1 MKDKIYIFGHKNP
14 DTDSVCASLTLS
26 YLYNEL
32 GYNTEAR
39 ILSHINEET
48 KFVLNKLKI
57 KTPELLSDVKLDIG
71 DINYHRGF
79 MINHKES
86 VYNAFKIMNDNNMSS
101 IPIVNDDNK
110 FLGVFAMK
118 DIAKKQILDNN
129 ELLETSYSNVLE
141 VLKGKEILKIDN
153 EIKGE
158 IINIS
163 VKSNAFNNELFNNNS
178 ILILSGKENLVEEAI
193 KQKIE
198 LLIITN
204 GNHIKEDYIK
214 LAKANKVNIIETK
227 LSTYETILKI
237 GFANY
242 TDKYQY
248 TSNIVCVNE
257 TMELSDLND
266 EINKSK
272 HSYYPVINNKKICLG
287 LLKVSDLSDKTKKK
301 VILVDHNEINQSV
314 YGLEEAEIIGII
326 DHHKLGNLGTN
337 TPINFRNMTVGS
349 TCTIIYHLYKE
360 NKVKI
365 TKEIGTLLLAGLV
378 SDTLLLKS
386 PTTTK
391 DDEKVLDDLVKITGI
406 NAKKFAIEMFK
417 ASDAANSKS
426 LKEIVYTDFKVF
438 NIDKKTVAVS
448 QITTL
453 NAKAILKQKSS
464 YIRFLNK
471 ECTNKGYD
479 LMLLAIT
486 DIFQNGSYLLF
497 NTNSHDIIKKSFGD
511 NIEQGDFIKNV
522 ISRKKQILPP
532 LMNSIH

>member
-1 MKDKIYIFGHKNP
+1 
-14 DTDSVCASLTLS
+14 
-26 YLYNEL
+26 
-32 GYNTEAR
+32 
-39 ILSHINEET
+39 
-48 KFVLNKLKI
+48 
-57 KTPELLSDVKLDIG
+57 
-71 DINYHRGF
+71 
-79 MINHKES
+79 
-86 VYNAFKIMNDNNMSS
+86 
-101 IPIVNDDNK
+101 
-110 FLGVFAMK
+110 
-118 DIAKKQILDNN
+118 
-129 ELLETSYSNVLE
+129 
-141 VLKGKEILKIDN
+141 
-153 EIKGE
+153 
-158 IINIS
+158 
-163 VKSNAFNNELFNNNS
+163 
-178 ILILSGKENLVEEAI
+178 
-193 KQKIE
+193 
-198 LLIITN
+198 
-204 GNHIKEDYIK
+204 
-214 LAKANKVNIIETK
+214 
-227 LSTYETILKI
+227 
-237 GFANY
+237 
-242 TDKYQY
+242 
-248 TSNIVCVNE
+248 
-257 TMELSDLND
+257 MELSDLND